1 MPIGALAATPF
12 RFALASASAGDRRE
26 RDACLGDVML
36 RNSTGNS
43 HADHILQ
50 GIVGLYECVFPD
62 YIRAYYVIGSYADAT
77 TVPISDIDLVIV
89 FAKPLTSAQLT
100 QAHAL
105 AQHSALISP
114 IRLDIGLTLEGT
126 LSGIE
131 CTLLKLGSLF
141 LYGNDRRDTLELP
154 PLDQYQRDVTW
165 SPYRFLGQVIREAMV
180 LAYPLAYPDATDPF
194 YGYTRKRIAAWY
206 PEAVEQGTK
215 ELITGAT
222 RTATALLAL
231 RARQY
236 AGSKRGSIR
245 LYREHI
251 GDVWSEYL
259 ETLYRKGKGDWQYAI
274 PEHPADQA
282 LLRDLCQHTLH
293 FENHYFQYYRSYLLE
308 LLHGTDAERLF
319 AAQRLAQV
327 VYADAEMTGVLQQ
340 NAQAASAE
348 VRLAAIQAL
357 EHIGKKDT

>member
-1 MPIGALAATPF
+1 MRSLLPLPIRSRIGIC
-12 RFALASASAGDRRE
+12 DRRE
-26 RDACLGDVML
+26 RGTRLGDVVL
-36 RNSTGNS
+36 HNTTGNLQV
-43 HADHILQ
+43 DHILQ

-62 YIRAYYVIGSYADAT
+62 SIRAYYVIGSYADAT

-114 IRLDIGLTLEGT
+114 IRLDIGLTLEGN
-126 LSGIE
+126 LSGTE
-131 CTLLKLGSLF
+131 CTLLKLGSLL
-141 LYGNDRRDTLELP
+141 LYGSDIRDTLLLP
-154 PLDQYQRDVTW
+154 PLDEYQRDVTW
-165 SPYRFLGQVIREAMV
+165 SPYRFLGQVIRETMV

-206 PEAVEQGTK
+206 PESVEQGTK
-215 ELITGAT
+215 ELIAGVT

-231 RARQY
+231 RAGQY
-236 AGSKRGSIR
+236 AGSKRGSIQ

-251 GDVWSEYL
+251 GDVWSDYL
-259 ETLYRKGKGDWQYAI
+259 ETLYRKGKGDWQYAV

-282 LLRDLCQHTLH
+282 LLRDLCRQTLG
-293 FENHYFQYYRSYLLE
+293 FENDFFQYYRSYLLE

-340 NAQAASAE
+340 NAHAANAE
-348 VRLAAIQAL
+348 VRMAALQAL
-357 EHIGKKDT
+357 EHIGKKDL